1 MIRRNDHLFTSAMT
15 VGEVLVK
22 PLSTRHTSLVEQ
34 YRKVFLSPQLTVCG
48 FDIEAADHYGRIRQ
62 DRSIGPADAI
72 QLACAASACV
82 DLFITNDDRLSQK
95 NVEGIHFITSL
106 SRAPV

>member
-1 MIRRNDHLFTSAMT
+1 MIRRNDYLFTSAMT

-34 YRKVFLSPQLTVCG
+34 YRKCFASPHLTVCG
-48 FDIEAADHYGRIRQ
+48 FDMEAAEYYGRIRQ
-62 DRSIGPADAI
+62 DRTIGPADAI
-72 QLACAASACV
+72 QLACAASTAV

-95 NVEGIHFITSL
+95 NIEGINFITSL
-106 SRAPV
+106 NRAPI